1 MASKK
6 RYKVFRSSPKQ
17 LLIHSIIPFIV
28 SVVLM
33 NVGRHYAQVFA
44 KDQVK
49 QILLGYLPF
58 VLGILVVFWIVIAF
72 FQNISR
78 EVVITPLTI
87 TLKHGRNEKT
97 VAWDGIIFEMPR
109 DGRKRFKKV
118 SVGNGKHK
126 ICIEEFYFPD
136 FEVIV
141 EVIKAAKESRTSTF
155 TV

>member
-1 MASKK
+1 
-6 RYKVFRSSPKQ
+6 

-33 NVGRHYAQVFA
+33 NVGRNYAQVFA
-44 KDQVK
+44 ADQVK

-58 VLGILVVFWIVIAF
+58 GLGVLIIFWIVIAF
-72 FQNISR
+72 FQNIGR
-78 EVVITPLTI
+78 EIVITPLTI
-87 TLKHGRNEKT
+87 ALKHGRHEKIIS
-97 VAWDGIIFEMPR
+97 WDGIIIELPR

-118 SVGNGKHK
+118 MVGNGKHK
-126 ICIEEFYFPD
+126 IGIEEFYFPD

-141 EVIKAAKESRTSTF
+141 EVIKAAKVSRSSTF